1 MKNEF
6 LPMLVAPAR
15 RALANAK
22 ITSLEQLSQYSEHEL
37 LKLHGFGKSSIP
49 VVAEQLKKSG
59 LFLKKR

>member
-22 ITSLEQLSQYSEHEL
+22 ITSLEQLSKYSEQEL

-49 VVAEQLKKSG
+49 EIIVQLKKAG
-59 LFLKKR
+59 LTLSK

>member
-1 MKNEF
+1 MNVEF

-22 ITSLEQLSQYSEHEL
+22 ITSLEQLSEYSEYEL

-49 VVAEQLKKSG
+49 IIVEQLKKVG
-59 LFLKKR
+59 LKLKSS

>member
-1 MKNEF
+1 MSSEF

-15 RALANAK
+15 RALANAN

-49 VVAEQLKKSG
+49 IVVDQLKKTGMKLS
-59 LFLKKR
+59 K

>member
-1 MKNEF
+1 MKKEF

-22 ITSLEQLSQYSEHEL
+22 ITSLEQLSQYSAHEM

-49 VVAEQLKKSG
+49 VVVEQLKKAG
-59 LFLKKR
+59 LSLK